1 MMMVMVMVMMM
12 MVMVMMM
19 MMMRSMVGRALRR
32 AREGDA
38 GSDVAHAVR
47 QALAS
52 GRWGDGTG
60 WAL

>member
-1 MMMVMVMVMMM
+1 MMMKMVMVMVMMM

-52 GRWGDGTG
+52 GR
-60 WAL
+60 